1 MEEKFQ
7 KRFAMWKR
15 QFISKGE
22 RITLIHNTLSSMSIY
37 LMSLLCILRVVRLRL
52 EQIQLDFLLGGS
64 FGEEASSCKV
74 GYRLFGQKEE
84 WFGS

>member
-1 MEEKFQ
+1 
-7 KRFAMWKR
+7 MWKR

-37 LMSLLCILRVVRLRL
+37 LMFLLCILRVVRLRL
-52 EQIQLDFLLGGS
+52 EQIQMDFLLGGGGS

-74 GYRLFGQKEE
+74 GYRLFGQKE
-84 WFGS
+84 